1 MGFIGVQPAS
11 ALLSSAD
18 IQDGQITTAKIA
30 DTAVTTAKIT
40 DTAVTTAKIT
50 DANITSAKL
59 GSDVSQGV
67 TFFETMRLTANMSAG
82 TGGDVD
88 GTFESTDTGNPAK
101 KLISSTGMSASS
113 GIFTFPATGMYLLMC
128 RLRFFADADIQYNN
142 FTIRTTNDNFSSN
155 DIESAEASASW
166 GTHYSSTNLENMA
179 FDYVFDCTNTSTH
192 KFKMRYSSTG
202 TVTVAGN
209 TASNLTYV
217 TVIRLGD
224 T

>member
-1 MGFIGVQPAS
+1 MP
-11 ALLSSAD
+11 
-18 IQDGQITTAKIA
+18 ITKVRT
-30 DTAVTTAKIT
+30 
-40 DTAVTTAKIT
+40 
-50 DANITSAKL
+50 
-59 GSDVSQGV
+59 GGV
-67 TFFETMRLTANMSAG
+67 TDNAITATQLPADFNNGITFYETMRLTANMSAG

-155 DIESAEASASW
+155 DIEAAEASASW

-192 KFKMRYSSTG
+192 KFKMKYSSTG

>member
-11 ALLSSAD
+11 ALLTSAD

-40 DTAVTTAKIT
+40 D
-50 DANITSAKL
+50 ANITSAKL
-59 GSDVSQGV
+59 GSDVSLGI
-67 TFFETMRLTANMSAG
+67 TFYETMRLTANLGSG
-82 TGGDVD
+82 TGADIN

-101 KLISSTGMSASS
+101 KLIGGSGMSASS

-155 DIESAEASASW
+155 DVESAEASASW

-179 FDYVFDCTNTSTH
+179 LDYVFDCENTSTH
-192 KFKMRYSSTG
+192 KFKMKYSSTG

-209 TASNLTYV
+209 TDANNTYV

>member
-11 ALLSSAD
+11 ALLTSAD

-40 DTAVTTAKIT
+40 D
-50 DANITSAKL
+50 ANITSAKL
-59 GSDVSQGV
+59 GSDVSLGI
-67 TFFETMRLTANMSAG
+67 TFYETMRLTANLGSG
-82 TGGDVD
+82 TGADIN

-101 KLISSTGMSASS
+101 KLIGGSGMSASS

-155 DIESAEASASW
+155 DVESAEASASW

-179 FDYVFDCTNTSTH
+179 LDYVFDCENTSTH
-192 KFKMRYSSTG
+192 KFKMKYASTG
-202 TVTVAGN
+202 TITVAGN
-209 TASNLTYV
+209 TDANNTYV